1 MPTTCHRC
9 RASTTMTTMSKF
21 NTDTICMSCEADE
34 RLAPGYREACR
45 AESDAVRSGDYNF
58 PGIGLSPADTTFLAE
73 RRKARGAL

>member
-9 RASTTMTTMSKF
+9 CAVTTVTTMSRF
-21 NTDTICMSCEADE
+21 NTDTICMSCEEDE

-58 PGIGLSPADTTFLAE
+58 PGIGLSSAVTKFLAE
-73 RRKARGAL
+73 RRKTRGAQ